1 MSAAEI
7 IAELPRLT
15 PAELAE
21 VQAKLAELA
30 RSKSAVDVSD
40 EWADDDL
47 SELAT
52 YSAQHAEQL
61 KGDAGSHR

>member
-30 RSKSAVDVSD
+30 RSKSALDVSD
-40 EWADDDL
+40 EWGDDDL
-47 SELAT
+47 SELTA
-52 YSAQHAEQL
+52 YSAQHAEQRNR
-61 KGDAGSHR
+61 DAGSQR